1 MAEIFD
7 ARLTPT
13 KGELVEEWVVGQRW
27 YTGRGRPRLR
37 RLGSWRLDDPAGE
50 VGIETIVFLV
60 EGDALGSHV
69 PRGRRDA
76 SKGTPEPVVIQV
88 PLTYRGAPLEGAA
101 DGLVGEMEHSVLG
114 HRWVYD
120 APHDPVYLE
129 RLLALLRGRA
139 EAQSGS
145 VSETPDPGVVGHPHP
160 DWGEEPQVAS
170 FRVLAGEQSNTSV
183 VITPDEGRSVIM
195 KIFRTLHAGENPD
208 ITLPEALGG
217 SPFVPAGVGHVTG
230 GWERA
235 DGQGRDTGQLA
246 VAQEFLDGAEDA
258 WRVCLRQAE
267 RGTRGTGSEPPG
279 PSFHTLGQAV
289 AGVHTELA
297 AALPTH
303 APGPEEVAEQVRRMR
318 RRAAAAVGEVPAL
331 AAHEPAIRAVLDAAE
346 AATWPRLQRIHG
358 DLHLGQVLEVPGRGW
373 VIIDFEGEPLRPL
386 TERNA
391 PDCTVRDV
399 AGMLRSLDYVAGT
412 VIDTVG
418 AGGRSVAA
426 AEAWREE
433 AVLAFLDGYAEA
445 APDPR
450 DLPELLTAFVLDK
463 ALYEVVYEA
472 RHRPTWLHLPTA
484 AVARILEGH
493 P

>member
-13 KGELVEEWVVGQRW
+13 KGDLVEEWVVGRRW

-37 RLGSWRLDDPAGE
+37 RLDSWRLDDPAGE
-50 VGIETIVFLV
+50 VGIETIIFLV
-60 EGDALGSHV
+60 EGG
-69 PRGRRDA
+69 
-76 SKGTPEPVVIQV
+76 PEPLVLQV
-88 PLTYRGAPLEGAA
+88 PLTYRGAPLEGGA
-101 DGLVGEMEHSVLG
+101 DGLIGEMEHSVLG

-120 APHDPVYLE
+120 APHDPVYVE
-129 RLLALLRGRA
+129 QLLALLRGRA

-145 VSETPDPGVVGHPHP
+145 VSWTPEPGVVGHP
-160 DWGEEPQVAS
+160 DTGWGEEPQVVS
-170 FRVLAGEQSNTSV
+170 SRVLAGEQSNTSV
-183 VITPDEGRSVIM
+183 VVTTSDGRPVIV
-195 KIFRTLHAGENPD
+195 KIFRTLHAGANPD
-208 ITLPEALGG
+208 ITLPEALAG

-230 GWERA
+230 SWDRA

-246 VAQEFLDGAEDA
+246 VAQEFLEGAEDA

-267 RGTRGTGSEPPG
+267 RALRGSRPGGAHTSGTGSEPPA
-279 PSFHTLGQAV
+279 PSFHALGRAV

-297 AALPTH
+297 IALPTR
-303 APGPEEVAEQVRRMR
+303 APGPEEIVEQVRRMR

-331 AAHEPAIRAVLDAAE
+331 AEHESAIQAVLDAAE
-346 AATWPRLQRIHG
+346 AAEWPALQRIHG
-358 DLHLGQVLEVPGRGW
+358 DLHLGQVLEVPDRGW

-386 TERNA
+386 AERNA
-391 PDCTVRDV
+391 PDCAVRDV

-412 VIDTVG
+412 VLDKVG
-418 AGGRSVAA
+418 SDGRSAA
-426 AEAWREE
+426 DTWRAE

-484 AVARILEGH
+484 AVGRLLGGH